1 MDLSLDEG
9 QDSPLLPVHPAAAAV
24 PKPHLEVCRTNKKSL
39 FSISEVTEP
48 LEEESNKSPADTFRR
63 SLHQSERA
71 GPSSLKRNIDG
82 SFKEDGQSAQRTRD
96 KVTDKGGTF
105 KVPASLRPNES
116 LYRVYDS
123 EGSGG
128 SAGPSLVRKFPGP
141 AGLVNPARPSRP
153 GDKRRVPADPGERED
168 RQEEV
173 QEEEEEGGDLAECV
187 TWRKATEEL
196 RSLGNQQEVLRF
208 NTGWIRGQAEGEA
221 GRGFK
226 VPFFLGKIVQL
237 DTTHR
242 DTRVVLI
249 DVQGKIDGSIH
260 RDVLENYGVDIRPG
274 TVLLVMK
281 ATVLTTVRKTCINI
295 TLNNLVA
302 IYSQQQEVLS
312 HQQLSA
318 DQMRVTAAE
327 VERQRREEAQEL
339 EREKENS
346 PGYSP
351 AMTPGSSVLN
361 SKDRGKSH
369 YPAFSPMML
378 TPSPS
383 TSNLAAPSPVMT
395 SQTRNHPPLHQP
407 ESPAS
412 PAVSHILQSCR
423 PTPGLPPL
431 QLSPP
436 SPSYSPPARPHH
448 TTQPPAGTGK
458 SKFVFKSRS
467 KSNLVPPSSSSGVP
481 PPNLTTRTSQL
492 EPQPGGSQQLL
503 SSLLSRPASSQQ
515 LLSSLLSEPE
525 PAASQQQLC
534 PSLRSEPEP
543 AASQQLLSSL
553 LSDLDTSDIW
563 ADF

>member
-1 MDLSLDEG
+1 MFEDDDVEFDMDLSLDEG
-9 QDSPLLPVHPAAAAV
+9 QDSPLQPVHPAPAAV
-24 PKPHLEVCRTNKKSL
+24 PEPRIANKKSL

-63 SLHQSERA
+63 SLHHSERA
-71 GPSSLKRNIDG
+71 GPSPLKRNRDG
-82 SFKEDGQSAQRTRD
+82 SFREDGQSAKRTRD
-96 KVTDKGGTF
+96 KVTEQDGTF
-105 KVPASLRPNES
+105 KVPALVRPNES

-128 SAGPSLVRKFPGP
+128 SGGSGGPSLVRKFPGP

-168 RQEEV
+168 RQEEL

-249 DVQGKIDGSIH
+249 DDQGKIDGSIH

-339 EREKENS
+339 EEREKE
-346 PGYSP
+346 
-351 AMTPGSSVLN
+351 V
-361 SKDRGKSH
+361 
-369 YPAFSPMML
+369 
-378 TPSPS
+378 
-383 TSNLAAPSPVMT
+383 
-395 SQTRNHPPLHQP
+395 
-407 ESPAS
+407 
-412 PAVSHILQSCR
+412 
-423 PTPGLPPL
+423 
-431 QLSPP
+431 
-436 SPSYSPPARPHH
+436 
-448 TTQPPAGTGK
+448 
-458 SKFVFKSRS
+458 
-467 KSNLVPPSSSSGVP
+467 
-481 PPNLTTRTSQL
+481 
-492 EPQPGGSQQLL
+492 
-503 SSLLSRPASSQQ
+503 
-515 LLSSLLSEPE
+515 
-525 PAASQQQLC
+525 
-534 PSLRSEPEP
+534 
-543 AASQQLLSSL
+543 
-553 LSDLDTSDIW
+553 
-563 ADF
+563 